1 MDFGKDI
8 LISIVVP
15 VYNARDY
22 LEDCLDSIIN
32 QSYKNIE
39 IILIDD
45 GSSDGSNNIL
55 DMYATKDTRI
65 KVIHN
70 TNHGVSY
77 TRNYGIKIA
86 TGSKIL
92 FIDSD
97 DTVDLDYVKKLIEP
111 LQNGDSN
118 LVVCGIND
126 VNVKKNKIRAR
137 KFPKKLVGS
146 MQEDFVALFMMPIV
160 TGPVTKLYDV
170 NVLRKNE
177 AYFSKDISFNED
189 VMFNLNYLRFVNEY
203 KIVNEALY
211 NYCRRPTQSLSK
223 DRSEKNFKSVLKVAN
238 TLKNFITEKKVVN
251 GNVAL
256 THQCLNYLK
265 WFAITDGGYST
276 FKERATAIQSILDG
290 RYATKGNK
298 RATNVWLLKNNL
310 LFMLYAMYWIR
321 EKGKL

>member
-1 MDFGKDI
+1 MNDNNDI
-8 LISIVVP
+8 LVSIVVP
-15 VYNARDY
+15 VYDAKDY

-45 GSSDGSNNIL
+45 GSSDGSSNIL
-55 DMYATKDTRI
+55 DMYATKDTKI

-111 LQNGDSN
+111 LQNGDCN
-118 LVVCGIND
+118 LVICGIND

-137 KFPKKLVGS
+137 KFPEKLAGS
-146 MQEDFVALFMMPIV
+146 MQKDFVALFMMPII

-177 AYFSKDISFNED
+177 IYFSEDISFNED
-189 VMFNLNYLRFVNEY
+189 VMFNLQYLRYVENY
-203 KIVNEALY
+203 KIVKEALY
-211 NYCRRPTQSLSK
+211 NYLRRPSQSLSK
-223 DRSEKNFKSVLKVAN
+223 NRSEKNFQSVLKVAN
-238 TLKNFITEKKVVN
+238 ALKNFIEDKKIID
-251 GNVAL
+251 GNIAL

-265 WFAITDGGYST
+265 WFAVTDGGYPV
-276 FKERATAIQSILDG
+276 FKQRVSKLKSVLDG
-290 RYATKGNK
+290 MYATKDNK
-298 RATNVWLLKNNL
+298 RATNIWLLKNGW
-310 LFMLYAMYWIR
+310 LFVLYVMYWIR

>member
-1 MDFGKDI
+1 MNDNKNI
-8 LISIVVP
+8 LVSIIVP
-15 VYNARDY
+15 IYNTKDY
-22 LEDCLDSIIN
+22 LEACLDSIIN

-45 GSSDGSNNIL
+45 GSNDGSSNIL

-77 TRNYGIKIA
+77 TRNYGIKLA

-111 LQNGDSN
+111 LQNGDCN
-118 LVVCGIND
+118 LVICGIND
-126 VNVKKNKIRAR
+126 VNVKKKIRAR
-137 KFPKKLVGS
+137 KFPEKLVES
-146 MQEDFVALFMMPIV
+146 MQKDFVALFMMPIV

-170 NVLRKNE
+170 KVLRKNE
-177 AYFSKDISFNED
+177 VYFSEDISFNED

-203 KIVNEALY
+203 KIVKEALY
-211 NYCRRPTQSLSK
+211 DYYRRPAQSLSK

-238 TLKNFITEKKVVN
+238 TLKNFINEKNVVN

-265 WFAITDGGYST
+265 WFAITDDGYST

-310 LFMLYAMYWIR
+310 LFVLYAMYWIR
-321 EKGKL
+321 EKGKW